1 MSPHVPVAG
10 RRLTPAI
17 DRALLVLAVV
27 LMVAGVVMIFTDAS
41 AGIAIPAMAVGIA
54 LTAIVTLHE
63 RRNR

>member
-10 RRLTPAI
+10 RRLTPAT

-41 AGIAIPAMAVGIA
+41 AGIAIPAIAVGIA
-54 LTAIVTLHE
+54 LTAIVALHE